1 MGRSL
6 TGNVVSTKKLNRK
19 IFLGTEPGDGV
30 PVTYNWTAPS
40 ETREIE
46 IHVWGAGGRGL
57 QTPAGEVYGG
67 SGGGYASGVFNFNS
81 STDSLTIEVGT
92 ACTAGASGPAGIS
105 SSYVYLNQPKGTS
118 TLIGGG
124 AIPAVAPNI
133 GGFVGE
139 GSYNLAPGISTTR
152 MFTANGGAGG
162 QNPPSGNV
170 AVSGGGAGFIY
181 GPGGNGAG
189 TNSPA
194 DDVLASGGGI
204 RGNGTSLIDPTPPF
218 GTSVDAGGFYPA
230 GQGGG
235 GFSGA
240 AGGPPTQS
248 WFYLEDI
255 AGDGSAGGA
264 GAGERYNNPGVFVR
278 AGIFG
283 GGAGSNLSGIGAVDS
298 IGLGGYGG
306 GGGRSPENPS
316 GVTSPGIVII
326 YY

>member
-6 TGNVVSTKKLNRK
+6 TGKVASSKKLNRK

-30 PVTYNWTAPS
+30 PVTYNWAAPL
-40 ETREIE
+40 ETTEVE
-46 IHVWGAGGRGL
+46 IHVWGAGGRAV
-57 QTPAGEVYGG
+57 QTSPVNYSGG

-105 SSYVYLNQPKGTS
+105 SSYVYVNQPRGTS

-124 AIPAVAPNI
+124 AIPGVNP
-133 GGFVGE
+133 GTPGVVGE
-139 GSYNLAPGISTTR
+139 GSYILAPGISTAR
-152 MFTANGGAGG
+152 MFTANGGSGGEEDIAGG
-162 QNPPSGNV
+162 G
-170 AVSGGGAGFIY
+170 AAGFIY
-181 GPGGNGAG
+181 GPGGAGGAANGTG
-189 TNSPA
+189 
-194 DDVLASGGGI
+194 DDAFASGGGI
-204 RGNGTSLIDPTPPF
+204 RGDGTGVTDATPPF
-218 GTSVDAGGFYPA
+218 GLSVDAGGFYPA
-230 GQGGG
+230 GSGGG

-264 GAGERYNNPGVFVR
+264 GAGERYNTPGGPVR

-283 GGAGSNLSGIGAVDS
+283 GGGISNISGPGAEDA

-306 GGGRSPENPS
+306 GGGGGDVFPTPT

>member
-6 TGNVVSTKKLNRK
+6 TGKVASSKKLNRK

-30 PVTYNWTAPS
+30 PVTYNWTAPV
-40 ETREIE
+40 ETREVE
-46 IHVWGAGGRGL
+46 IHVWGAGGRAVE
-57 QTPAGEVYGG
+57 TTIYNGG
-67 SGGGYASGVFNFNS
+67 AGGGYASGVFDFNS

-105 SSYVYLNQPKGTS
+105 SSYVYLNQPRGTS

-124 AIPAVAPNI
+124 AIPAVAPSTP
-133 GGFVGE
+133 GSVGE
-139 GSYNLAPGISTTR
+139 GSYILAPGISTAR

-162 QNPPSGNV
+162 ETPPLGNA

-189 TNSPA
+189 LNDPA
-194 DDVLASGGGI
+194 DDVFASGGGI
-204 RGNGTSLIDPTPPF
+204 RGDGTTGTDGTPPF
-218 GTSVDAGGFYPA
+218 AQTVDAGGFYPA
-230 GQGGG
+230 AQGGG

-255 AGDGSAGGA
+255 AGDGIVGGA
-264 GAGERYNNPGVFVR
+264 GAGERYNNPGGPVS
-278 AGIFG
+278 AGVFG
-283 GGAGSNLSGIGAVDS
+283 GGAGSDFSPGTAIDS
-298 IGLGGYGG
+298 IAIGGYGG
-306 GGGRSPENPS
+306 GGALGGAGGGP